1 MIRLFFIR
9 CFLVLSLV
17 SVGAV
22 ASSRVEAQV
31 KEKSNH
37 PKKGKE
43 THTAE
48 ETAEEVVRGA
58 LPAELTANFPI
69 GREFLGVSIPSYTN
83 DALKSVMTADSVVR
97 VDEQYLDLVNLVVHV
112 YNTNDEPETTISMD
126 EASYDLI
133 IGELAS
139 KTPSRIEQP
148 RFVMTGDK
156 MTFQSGSQI
165 ARLIGNVK
173 LVVSDI
179 SDLGPGFGRPGAP
192 PAATDTP

>member
-1 MIRLFFIR
+1 MIRLFSIR
-9 CFLVLSLV
+9 CLLPLGLVAIGAAGLV
-17 SVGAV
+17 
-22 ASSRVEAQV
+22 RVEAQDD
-31 KEKSNH
+31 KEA
-37 PKKGKE
+37 E
-43 THTAE
+43 QRAAQDTAS
-48 ETAEEVVRGA
+48 AVVQSA

-83 DALKSVMTADSVVR
+83 DTLKSVMTADSVVR
-97 VDEQYLDLVNLVVHV
+97 VDEQYLDLVNLVVLV
-112 YNTNDEPETTISMD
+112 YNSKGEPETTISMD
-126 EASYDLI
+126 EASYDLV

-173 LVVSDI
+173 LVVSDLE
-179 SDLGPGFGRPGAP
+179 DLGPAFGGPGVP
-192 PAATDTP
+192 SDTTDTP

>member
-1 MIRLFFIR
+1 MIRLFSIR
-9 CFLVLSLV
+9 RLLVLGLV
-17 SVGAV
+17 AIGATGSVRVGAQDKN
-22 ASSRVEAQV
+22 VEQRAAQDTAAAVV
-31 KEKSNH
+31 K
-37 PKKGKE
+37 
-43 THTAE
+43 
-48 ETAEEVVRGA
+48 GA

-83 DALKSVMTADSVVR
+83 DTLKSVMTADSVVR
-97 VDEQYLDLVNLVVHV
+97 VDEQYLDLVNLVVLV
-112 YNTNDEPETTISMD
+112 YNAKGEPETTISMD
-126 EASYDLI
+126 EASYDLV

-148 RFVMTGDK
+148 RFIMTGDK

-179 SDLGPGFGRPGAP
+179 EDLGPAFGGPGVPSAT
-192 PAATDTP
+192 TDTP

>member
-1 MIRLFFIR
+1 MIRLFSIR
-9 CFLVLSLV
+9 CLLVPGLV
-17 SVGAV
+17 AIVAAGTPHAGAQEKKESERRAAKDTAAAV
-22 ASSRVEAQV
+22 V
-31 KEKSNH
+31 K
-37 PKKGKE
+37 
-43 THTAE
+43 
-48 ETAEEVVRGA
+48 GA

-83 DALKSVMTADSVVR
+83 DTLKSVMTADSVVR
-97 VDEQYLDLVNLVVHV
+97 VDEQYLDLVNLVVLV
-112 YNTNDEPETTISMD
+112 YNAKGEPETTISMD
-126 EASYDLI
+126 EASYDLV

-179 SDLGPGFGRPGAP
+179 EDLAPAFGGPGVP
-192 PAATDTP
+192 PAASDTP